1 MENPATKNILVVDD
15 NTVNLQLVRNLLLPY
30 GYKGRFVISAKRALE
45 SIKRSR
51 PDLILLDITMPEVN
65 GFELC
70 KILKAN
76 EETADIPIIFLSA
89 LDGEQDIVKG
99 FNLGGVDYVTKP
111 FKEEVLLARVNSQ
124 LFQTSLKEDLQHS
137 NDQLTCEIEK
147 RKLAQKT
154 TEKSEQRLSAAL
166 EASNEGIWE
175 WSPTNGELF
184 LSPTFYS
191 MLGYKNGIYNNNF
204 EAWTSIIHSKD
215 RAAFIQKTKRGIKE
229 LNFTIE
235 HEFRIKRADGKY
247 IWVLSKGSRIN
258 VKCTS
263 LMCIFGTI
271 TDIDQ
276 QKNAEKKMK
285 HMINFDSLTGLPNR
299 IFLNNLLAK
308 KIASSKRMNQKF
320 ALLFIDLNRFKIVN
334 DSLGHSKG
342 DVLLKDV
349 ANRLTDL
356 IREEDAVSRLG
367 GDEFTIFLDNIDQA
381 NDIIPVVNRI
391 ISSFHEPF
399 FISGHQVVVGPSI
412 GIAMYPDDA
421 KSGEE
426 LLKRADVAMYR
437 AKRMGTDSYSFY
449 TSDMNKEVD
458 DRLRIEEGLRSA
470 IDNSQVIP
478 HYQAKYN
485 LANDT
490 YEGMETLCRWI
501 EGDQCIYPDDFIPI
515 AIETGLILDID
526 HVIFK
531 QAAIYA
537 KNLYEKGLYS
547 GRIAINISPLHFK
560 QSDIVD
566 KIKAVLD
573 ETKLPPSNI
582 ELEITEEAIVEDIDY
597 SIGIMNELKQL
608 GLSLALDDFGT
619 GYSSLNHLCNF
630 PIDTLKID
638 RSFIK
643 ALHCSE
649 KHRAIVK
656 CIVELSHNLNI
667 KVVAEGVENCQQIAY
682 LKELQCDY
690 IQGFY
695 FSKPVCGKDF
705 IHSISDNCQQAEYRA
720 ALGG

>member
-1 MENPATKNILVVDD
+1 MENPSTKNILVVDD
-15 NTVNLQLVRNLLLPY
+15 NKVNLQLVRNLLLPY
-30 GYKGRFVISAKRALE
+30 GYKGRFVLSASRALE
-45 SIKRSR
+45 SIKISR
-51 PDLILLDITMPEVN
+51 PDLILLDITMPEIN

-70 KILKAN
+70 EILKSN

-124 LFQTSLKEDLQHS
+124 LFQKSLKEDLLQS
-137 NDQLTCEIEK
+137 NQKLTCEIEK
-147 RKLAQKT
+147 RKQAQEN

-175 WSPTNGELF
+175 WIPTNGELF

-191 MLGYKNGIYNNNF
+191 MLGYENGIFNNDF
-204 EAWTSIIHSKD
+204 DAWTSIIHSKD
-215 RAAFIQKTKRGIKE
+215 KEDFIRKAKRSIKE
-229 LNFTIE
+229 ATYTIE
-235 HEFRIKRADGKY
+235 HEYRVKRADGKY

-263 LMCIFGTI
+263 LKCVFGTI

-285 HMINFDSLTGLPNR
+285 QMINFDSLTGLPNR
-299 IFLNNLLAK
+299 LFLNNLLTK
-308 KIASSKRMNQKF
+308 KISSSKRSKQKF

-342 DVLLKDV
+342 DILLKDV

-391 ISSFHEPF
+391 ISAFHDPF
-399 FISGHQVVVGPSI
+399 FIGGHQVVVGPSI
-412 GIAMYPDDA
+412 GVAMYPDDA
-421 KSGEE
+421 QTGEE
-426 LLKRADVAMYR
+426 LLKKADVAMYR
-437 AKRMGTDSYSFY
+437 AKRMGTDCYSFY

-458 DRLRIEEGLRSA
+458 DRLRIEEQLRSA

-478 HYQAKYN
+478 YYQAKYN

-501 EGDQCIYPDDFIPI
+501 QGDECIYPNDFIPI

-537 KNLYEKGLYS
+537 KSLYEKGLYT

-560 QSDIVD
+560 QADIVH
-566 KIKAVLD
+566 KIKSVLA

-597 SIGIMNELKQL
+597 SIGIMNELKNL

-643 ALHCSE
+643 ALHRSE

-667 KVVAEGVENCQQIAY
+667 KVVAEGVENFQQIAY

-695 FSKPVCGKDF
+695 FSKPVCGNEF
-705 IHSISDNCQQAEYRA
+705 IHSISSSCSHDSYQSIRIN
-720 ALGG
+720 